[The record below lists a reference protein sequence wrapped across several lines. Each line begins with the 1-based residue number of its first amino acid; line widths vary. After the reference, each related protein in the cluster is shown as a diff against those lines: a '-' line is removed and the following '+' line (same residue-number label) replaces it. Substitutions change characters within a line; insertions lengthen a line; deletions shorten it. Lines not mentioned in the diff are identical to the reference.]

1 MAKEDNT
8 PNPIPEEDFDP
19 SQTTY
24 DDDKGL
30 YDPDDPLHEQEYTV
44 IIIEKEK

>member
-24 DDDKGL
+24 DDDVL
-30 YDPDDPLHEQEYTV
+30 YDPDDPLHEQEYIV
-44 IIIEKEK
+44 VIIEKEK